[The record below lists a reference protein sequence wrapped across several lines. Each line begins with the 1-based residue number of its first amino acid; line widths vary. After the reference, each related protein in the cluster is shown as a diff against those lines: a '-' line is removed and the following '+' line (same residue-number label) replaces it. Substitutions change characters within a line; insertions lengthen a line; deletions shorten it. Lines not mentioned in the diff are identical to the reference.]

1 MDQLITEV
9 LKIDNIAQE
18 KIKSAKNKNRDILKN
33 INKKKQAIIA
43 AMKNEANQKLSNFEK
58 CELENFEQQIS
69 ILENKYKSDKKTL
82 EQIYKEN
89 CDKWV
94 KDIVSDTLS
103 K

>member
-33 INKKKQAIIA
+33 INRKKQDIITS
-43 AMKNEANQKLSNFEK
+43 MKNEANQKLSDCEK
-58 CELENFEQQIS
+58 CELESFEEQIS
-69 ILENKYKSDKKTL
+69 ILEQKYQSDQKTL
-82 EQIYKEN
+82 EKIYKEN
-89 CDKWV
+89 CNKWI
-94 KDIVSDTLS
+94 KDIVSNTLS

>member
-18 KIKSAKNKNRDILKN
+18 KIKSAKNKNRNILKN
-33 INKKKQAIIA
+33 IDKKKHDIIS
-43 AMKNEANQKLSNFEK
+43 AMKNEANQKLSDFEK
-58 CELENFEQQIS
+58 CELENFREQIS
-69 ILENKYKSDKKTL
+69 ALEQKYKSNQQTL
-82 EQIYKEN
+82 EQIYKAN

-94 KDIVSDTLS
+94 KDIVSNTLS

>member
-33 INKKKQAIIA
+33 INRKKQDIITS
-43 AMKNEANQKLSNFEK
+43 MKNEANQKLSDFEK
-58 CELENFEQQIS
+58 CELESFEEQIS
-69 ILENKYKSDKKTL
+69 ILEQKYQSDQKTL
-82 EQIYKEN
+82 EKIYKEN
-89 CDKWV
+89 CNKWI
-94 KDIVSDTLS
+94 KDIVSNTLS